1 MLAILLCTLNGE
13 DFILEQ
19 LNSIKDQTFKDFDL
33 YIKDNFSEDK
43 TRELIDKFKSEND
56 EVNISYLEG
65 DGGHFANSYIQG
77 LHQIDH
83 NYKFYAFCD
92 QDDVWENDHL
102 ERSVEFLKK
111 NTNKP
116 SVYCSRTSLINDKG
130 AMIGKSLYFKRP
142 ASFRNALVQSIAG
155 ANTMIF
161 NDQALNILKKVDLN
175 KHIISH
181 DWLLYILVTA
191 NNGNFF
197 YDLEPSVR
205 YRQHNNNLIGSNLGI
220 INSLKRMRLM
230 LKGQFRLYNIHNLN
244 HLDDLRNIKDNNIK
258 FLSDYKK
265 SIFCKKYKRPYF
277 FIKSRVYRQST
288 LGNIALFISIFFGD
302 TK

>member
-1 MLAILLCTLNGE
+1 
-13 DFILEQ
+13 
-19 LNSIKDQTFKDFDL
+19 
-33 YIKDNFSEDK
+33 
-43 TRELIDKFKSEND
+43 
-56 EVNISYLEG
+56 
-65 DGGHFANSYIQG
+65 
-77 LHQIDH
+77 
-83 NYKFYAFCD
+83 
-92 QDDVWENDHL
+92 
-102 ERSVEFLKK
+102 
-111 NTNKP
+111 
-116 SVYCSRTSLINDKG
+116 
-130 AMIGKSLYFKRP
+130 MIGKSLYFKRP

-220 INSLKRMRLM
+220 INSLKRLRLM
-230 LKGQFRLYNIHNLN
+230 LKGQFRLYNIHNIN
-244 HLDDLRNIKDNNIK
+244 HLDYLTNIKDKNIK